1 MDKKKGIDKPFIHHK
16 KKGIEKPFIHHK
28 KKGIEKPS
36 SFKSIET
43 NCETY
48 VIKGLFFICKT
59 LIFYSVTIYATTA
72 NWSATVPLSYTY
84 SPSTS

>member
-1 MDKKKGIDKPFIHHK
+1 MDK

-43 NCETY
+43 NCENY
-48 VIKGLFFICKT
+48 VIKGLFFYVKHSFFT
-59 LIFYSVTIYATTA
+59 LLLFTPQPPTGVLLYH
-72 NWSATVPLSYTY
+72 
-84 SPSTS
+84 